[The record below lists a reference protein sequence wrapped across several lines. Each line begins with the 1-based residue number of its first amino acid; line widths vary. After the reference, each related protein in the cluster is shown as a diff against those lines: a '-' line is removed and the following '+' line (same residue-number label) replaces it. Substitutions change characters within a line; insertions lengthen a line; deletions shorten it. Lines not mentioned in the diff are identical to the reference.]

1 MIITSLEKME
11 KIVANNKALS
21 WDGWTVVESKLNS
34 AGWTKP
40 NGAFIEGRWYVQ
52 NRIDATETGWKI
64 SDKYA

>member
-11 KIVANNKALS
+11 EIVAKNKALS
-21 WDGWTVVESKLNS
+21 WDGWTVVESKPNS
-34 AGWTKP
+34 TGWTKV
-40 NGAFIEGRWYVQ
+40 NGAFIDGQWYVQ